1 MKVKIGST
9 TLASGTTSNQPA
21 RLLSGRGAR
30 MHRAVPL
37 IGATAPHL
45 RDLGNITYTDVI
57 EADYTYTTP
66 KLAQAAILSLR
77 EAALTATGT
86 LVYGDGATATTIGP
100 ALCTAADLI
109 DWTGCGFT
117 LRYEILATKG

>member
-1 MKVKIGST
+1 MKIKIGST

-21 RLLSGRGAR
+21 RLVSGRGAR
-30 MHRAVPL
+30 MHKAVPL
-37 IGATAPHL
+37 IGAAAPHL
-45 RDLGNITYTDVI
+45 RDLANITYTDVI
-57 EADYTYTTP
+57 EADYSYSTP
-66 KLAQAAILSLR
+66 ELAQTAILTLR